1 MSAKPLVLERPVLF
15 LLGLN
20 RFIFSFFPMKT
31 DVTCF
36 ALNREATQFQNQHSK
51 ENINLSTF
59 IYLNA
64 LYHRI
69 TINSKVSS
77 RNAYCL
83 LNSKSNLNCV

>member
-1 MSAKPLVLERPVLF
+1 MMSAKPLVLGRPVLF

-20 RFIFSFFPMKT
+20 RFRILFSMKT
-31 DVTCF
+31 DVTGF
-36 ALNREATQFQNQHSK
+36 ALNREDPKFQNQHSK
-51 ENINLSTF
+51 QNIDLSTF

-77 RNAYCL
+77 RSAYCL